1 MGTKY
6 DYNYIILGAHPASYT
21 LGLALAKAGKRLA
34 IVENPTTSYIDCGSF
49 DIARN
54 VGLDFSHN
62 YYNLLTDPA
71 VHGQPIHC
79 NLPTLIAEEDR
90 LFTAT
95 KNSYAKQLTEQGVD
109 LLNGHTH
116 FLDDHTIAIG
126 SDQRT
131 ANGFIIATSA
141 SLKTT
146 EISGL
151 DRVNYL
157 TPDTAFRIRRL
168 PECALVVGGGP
179 TGVEIATFYAEL
191 GTKVI
196 IMERATRLL
205 PKEDKEVSDAVHR
218 HFTEDLDITVLT
230 GSRLIALDQ
239 DATSSVAIFTSKT
252 QEKMVRIDCIALA
265 TGSTPNIENLGLDN
279 AGVKYKR
286 TGILVDKY
294 LVSSAKNIFCLG
306 DATSTED
313 SSPERT
319 LAEAEVLMSN
329 LTGKVKTTANHR
341 TSARIIRTN
350 PEIAIVGLNERDL
363 LARDL
368 KAKRTRLDLAAFPR
382 LHATGFAKLLTDHTD
397 HLLGASIVSP
407 SASAL
412 SYTFSLA
419 LSRHLSSIDN
429 IL

>member
-179 TGVEIATFYAEL
+179 TGV
-191 GTKVI
+191 
-196 IMERATRLL
+196 
-205 PKEDKEVSDAVHR
+205 
-218 HFTEDLDITVLT
+218 
-230 GSRLIALDQ
+230 
-239 DATSSVAIFTSKT
+239 
-252 QEKMVRIDCIALA
+252 
-265 TGSTPNIENLGLDN
+265 
-279 AGVKYKR
+279 
-286 TGILVDKY
+286 
-294 LVSSAKNIFCLG
+294 
-306 DATSTED
+306 
-313 SSPERT
+313 
-319 LAEAEVLMSN
+319 
-329 LTGKVKTTANHR
+329 
-341 TSARIIRTN
+341 
-350 PEIAIVGLNERDL
+350 
-363 LARDL
+363 
-368 KAKRTRLDLAAFPR
+368 
-382 LHATGFAKLLTDHTD
+382 
-397 HLLGASIVSP
+397 
-407 SASAL
+407 
-412 SYTFSLA
+412 
-419 LSRHLSSIDN
+419 
-429 IL
+429 